1 MPVFT
6 FRLSGGKNIYP
17 PLLKILDSPVKNPEK
32 IKTIVLGIGN
42 ILLGDEGIGV
52 HIVKRLQEEDI
63 PSGVQVIDGSTAGF
77 RLFSIFET
85 YRNCKFIIIDAIG
98 ISRDSCGDTDD
109 NASGN
114 LYEIPLK
121 DFYNVAGSEYPGTDF
136 ISFHQTALIDVLKLF
151 YLTYGIKIDGY
162 FIGVNVNGNGNKD
175 NAFSFSMKLSTVV
188 EKKIPRIIGLVKKN
202 IALLTG

>member
-1 MPVFT
+1 
-6 FRLSGGKNIYP
+6 
-17 PLLKILDSPVKNPEK
+17 VKNPEK

-63 PSGVQVIDGSTAGF
+63 PSGVLVIDGSTAGF
-77 RLFSIFET
+77 RLFPLFET

-98 ISRDSCGDTDD
+98 TSRDKKYSSCKGD
-109 NASGN
+109 

-121 DFYNVAGSEYPGTDF
+121 DFYDIAGSGYPGTNF

-151 YLTYGIKIDGY
+151 YFTYGIKIDGI
-162 FIGVNVNGNGNKD
+162 FIGVNINGKSSKNTTLN
-175 NAFSFSMKLSTVV
+175 FSTKLSAAI
-188 EKKIPRIIGLVKKN
+188 EKKIPIIIGLVKKN
-202 IALLTG
+202 ITLLTG